1 MKIIYIILLV
11 MPTMVN
17 CQKSISY
24 KEGLDNC
31 QRIIEENKRTNPDT
45 FIYTGPDCL
54 IGAKVPEFLATTI
67 DGKEISEIY
76 FIGKIT
82 ILNFWFLTCPPC
94 LAETPGF
101 NKVIDKF
108 GHEKLNYLAI
118 SRDNEKD
125 IRHYLENNFWGFSQI
140 ASGMDITLNVFNVRW
155 GFPTTFVINEDAV
168 IIAAFSGGRSDE
180 SAAKELED
188 ELSGIISEALK

>member
-1 MKIIYIILLV
+1 

-31 QRIIEENKRTNPDT
+31 QRIIEEYKRTNPDT

-54 IGAKVPEFLATTI
+54 IGAKVPEFSATTI
-67 DGKEISEIY
+67 DGKEISKVY

-82 ILNFWFLTCPPC
+82 ILNFWFLSCPPC

-118 SRDNEKD
+118 SRDVEKD

-140 ASGMDITLNVFNVRW
+140 ASGMDITQNVFKIARW

-168 IIAAFSGGRSDE
+168 IIAAFSGGSADE
-180 SAAKELED
+180 SASKELED
-188 ELSGIISEALK
+188 KLSGIISEALK